1 MKRNDIAKVVQN
13 NTTDKGAVTMKI
25 TSDSASKS
33 NDTAVNRPMKVHDGS
48 IVLIPDGSVQ
58 VVVDSLDA
66 GNVSKPIIKAANL
79 DTGVT
84 NIYVDDYTPFLTPT
98 KMQEQTAKDIFDEY
112 KSNDGYDADRYLESL
127 EKNNK
132 ETDDKDSDIARE

>member
-1 MKRNDIAKVVQN
+1 MK
-13 NTTDKGAVTMKI
+13 TTMKI
-25 TSDSASKS
+25 
-33 NDTAVNRPMKVHDGS
+33 HDGP
-48 IVLIPDGSVQ
+48 IVLVPDGSVQ

-112 KSNDGYDADRYLESL
+112 KSNDGYDADKYLESL
-127 EKNNK
+127 EENDK
-132 ETDDKDSDIARE
+132 ETDDKDSDITRE